1 MIQPNKLTLL
11 NTDFHE
17 PFEFQKFNQDYKDNL
32 LKLKNLVLVKF
43 NLDTMVVPRE
53 SEVRIN

>member
-1 MIQPNKLTLL
+1 LILL
-11 NTDFHE
+11 KIKISKFWFNFK
-17 PFEFQKFNQDYKDNL
+17 KFNQDYKDNL

-53 SEVRIN
+53 SEV